1 MQLTPFRSV
10 WGRSPHR
17 VFALGA
23 HTVTW
28 VTKPR
33 NLHQRSADPRNPRS
47 PAPQPMHP
55 STPPPLQ
62 DAITDWQTSQGTMMH
77 LDGMAG
83 HYTPQQV
90 EEVKMVLRLM
100 PVFFTTMLYW

>member
-1 MQLTPFRSV
+1 MSGAGRLIAFSLWKLTLLPGPRSITYANTLGLQLT
-10 WGRSPHR
+10 
-17 VFALGA
+17 L
-23 HTVTW
+23 
-28 VTKPR
+28 
-33 NLHQRSADPRNPRS
+33 NPTNPLS
-47 PAPQPMHP
+47 PAPPSLHP
-55 STPPPLQ
+55 CTPLQ